1 MTMGYLNDGK
11 RTPDWKMRT
20 TLIGSALGALAGV
33 AAAMVFIQRSEE
45 AGAPPSLRK
54 TDPGLVLAAGVTLLG
69 LLRQIADL
77 GDRS

>member
-1 MTMGYLNDGK
+1 MMMGYLNDGN

-33 AAAMVFIQRSEE
+33 AAAMMFIRRSEDSGE
-45 AGAPPSLRK
+45 PPSLRK
-54 TDPGLVLAAGVTLLG
+54 TDPGLVLATGVTLLG

-77 GDRS
+77 GDRK